1 MNPSAIMDHKRALS
15 DIVNGQE
22 GSESDSGKIIF
33 SLYYFK

>member
-22 GSESDSGKIIF
+22 GSETDSGEII
-33 SLYYFK
+33 LVLDNFK